1 MSSRSH
7 QQAIWQAL
15 PEGLEPEAFAL
26 RRDFLLSHV
35 AAGERVLDVGCGE
48 GVFAAELQ
56 RAGAEVLA
64 ADVAAEP
71 LARAARAHPG
81 LATRLIE
88 PDGPWDLEDSA
99 YDVVWAGEVIE
110 HVADTTAWLSEVR
123 RVLRSG
129 GRLIVTTP
137 DMGPLTL
144 IGMALSRRAFSQ
156 RMDPCSD
163 HLHFYNGHTL
173 TGLLRDFGFDEVSV
187 RRAGGLPGSRRHL
200 LATAAR
206 SRF

>member
-1 MSSRSH
+1 MSSRSR
-7 QQAIWQAL
+7 QQAIWEAL

-26 RRDFLLSHV
+26 RRAFLLGQV
-35 AAGERVLDVGCGE
+35 AAGERVLDLGCGE
-48 GVFAAELQ
+48 GAFAAELK

-71 LARAARAHPG
+71 LARASRAHPG
-81 LATRLIE
+81 LDTRLIE

-110 HVADTTAWLSEVR
+110 HVADTSAWLSEVR

-137 DMGPLTL
+137 DTGPLTL
-144 IGMALSRRAFSQ
+144 IGMAVSRRAFSE
-156 RMDPCSD
+156 RMDARSD
-163 HLHFYNGHTL
+163 HLRFYNSRTL

-187 RRAGGLPGSRRHL
+187 RRAGGLPGSRKHL
-200 LATAAR
+200 LATATR